1 MLDTLINQLS
11 KSEGNGEPSYL
22 PALEFLKNA
31 GQIEMVQ
38 QTEQVGK
45 VASGSL
51 CTADVLFEFPGS
63 QTFFCF

>member
-11 KSEGNGEPSYL
+11 KTEGNATPSYL

-38 QTEQVGK
+38 QTEQV
-45 VASGSL
+45 STSFLLHFSL
-51 CTADVLFEFPGS
+51 HKDIPL
-63 QTFFCF
+63 